1 MAKELEAVELTNTWV
16 VLPLPKGKHA
26 IGCKWIYKVKYK
38 SNGSIERYKACLV
51 AKEYTQQEG
60 LDFIDFFPCCKNG
73 NCENSFTHCFLEKLT
88 SCSTWCPQC
97 LSPWGFFFNKCTC
110 HCL

>member
-1 MAKELEAVELTNTWV
+1 MAKELEVVELTNTWV

-51 AKEYTQQEG
+51 AKECTQ
-60 LDFIDFFPCCKNG
+60 
-73 NCENSFTHCFLEKLT
+73 
-88 SCSTWCPQC
+88 
-97 LSPWGFFFNKCTC
+97 
-110 HCL
+110 